1 MIKSLVWFTYPPEND
16 IVREFKIPGVRV
28 NSAAVEE
35 LDESLPIV
43 PMKGDV
49 VIAAPGFVILPS
61 VIIMSETR
69 EVEAKALLTVNVRLV
84 TLQDIPEILEPP
96 ILTSMHVAL
105 DMSELVYYA
114 GKVIVA
120 VSDADRGVVCQGV

>member
-1 MIKSLVWFTYPPEND
+1 
-16 IVREFKIPGVRV
+16 
-28 NSAAVEE
+28 
-35 LDESLPIV
+35 
-43 PMKGDV
+43 MKGDV
-49 VIAAPGFVILPS
+49 VIAAPGFVILPI
-61 VIIMSETR
+61 VMVMSATK

-84 TLQDIPEILEPP
+84 TLQDIPEMLEPP